1 MEKILAKQGASDTT
15 PAGKVREAIKR
26 LFRKR
31 ACMLLAKPGDG
42 PIQSETDLSSQC
54 RDQLASAVDFI
65 RSNCACK
72 RVGGKYVSGAVVC
85 NMAQDFIHRFQKG
98 APLILIRAFERAV
111 AAEAR
116 RHKEKLLIS
125 YLDHISRLEK
135 DLPTDEEK
143 LFIEYQTTTKNL
155 LSEFDRLLLP
165 VANQTEVME
174 ERNSL
179 VERMESMFQEIRE
192 ANSNASLE
200 DGKVVFREVFEGLK
214 NETFPEGEDGLPNI
228 TEFERRWR
236 NAIQT
241 YQDRSR
247 GPSREYVFQS
257 EFPFIVT
264 WAGGAVREMVL
275 SFSRRKEELEQAV
288 ETLTK
293 HRDEARAG
301 ESRLK
306 QVLSDS
312 NKAFEKQLEQKDQ
325 LIVDLQAS
333 VNTRILQAENKARE
347 QGREIQTLKVE
358 LEQAKKER
366 ELMLEKER
374 DMFEKRLGDLENK
387 LHKAQ
392 NENSRLEQALDD
404 AREEQDKLLAEKNE
418 AINQLAR
425 QLKVLELQP
434 ESTPR
439 QDSSLLRTMKQY
451 LEDIMTHFENEQTA
465 RNKNITLLDQIS
477 RLQSELNQVRLKDH
491 EAKMELIEEYEHKLR
506 DLRLERETAERQAA
520 ASLSKLQ
527 EELNALQE
535 TLRQEAEK
543 RTKQNM
549 ELETKLKRLEED
561 RTQRNE
567 EFRRREQ
574 QLDDQYSV
582 LSQQVKTIEG
592 LRSEIDDK
600 DMTIAKL
607 MTGNET
613 EKDDNDLLMQML
625 GLVLEY
631 HQKKRGIIPVSQIH
645 NDENKGKLLLLL
657 NRYKVPHE

>member
-15 PAGKVREAIKR
+15 AAGKVRDAIKR

-31 ACMLLAKPGDG
+31 ACMVLAKPGEG
-42 PIQSETDLSSQC
+42 PIQSESDLTSQC
-54 RDQLASAVDFI
+54 REQLTAAVDFI

-72 RVGGKYVSGAVVC
+72 RVAGKYVSGAVVC
-85 NMAQDFIHRFQKG
+85 NMAQDFIHRFQKP
-98 APLILIRAFERAV
+98 APLLLIRAFERAV

-125 YLDHISRLEK
+125 YLDRMGRIEK
-135 DLPTDEEK
+135 ELPVDEEK
-143 LFIEYQTTTKNL
+143 LAIEYQTAIKEL
-155 LSEFDRLLLP
+155 LGEFDRLLLP
-165 VANQTEVME
+165 VANQAEVLE

-179 VERMESMFQEIRE
+179 VERMESMYQEVRE
-192 ANSNASLE
+192 ANANSSLE
-200 DGKVVFREVFEGLK
+200 DSKYLFRDTFETLK
-214 NETFPEGEDGLPNI
+214 NERFPEGEDGLPNI

-236 NAIQT
+236 TAIQT
-241 YQDRSR
+241 YQDKAR
-247 GPSREYVFQS
+247 GPNREYVFQS

-264 WAGGAVREMVL
+264 WAGGAVREMVM
-275 SFSRRKEELEQAV
+275 SFARKKEDLEQSV
-288 ETLTK
+288 EQLTK

-306 QVLSDS
+306 QVLADS

-333 VNTRILQAENKARE
+333 VNARILQAENKARE
-347 QGREIQTLKVE
+347 QAREIQTLRVE

-374 DMFEKRLGDLENK
+374 DMFEKRLSDLEGK

-404 AREEQDKLLAEKNE
+404 AREEHDKLLSEKNE

-434 ESTPR
+434 EAAPR

-451 LEDIMTHFENEQTA
+451 LEDIMSHFENEQTA
-465 RNKNITLLDQIS
+465 RNKNIGLLDQIS

-520 ASLSKLQ
+520 ASLSRCQ
-527 EELNALQE
+527 EEMSALQE
-535 TLRQEAEK
+535 TLRLEAER
-543 RTKQNM
+543 RTKHQA
-549 ELETKLKRLEED
+549 ELETRLKRLEEE
-561 RTQRNE
+561 RTQHNE

-574 QLDDQYSV
+574 QLEDQYSV
-582 LSQQVKTIEG
+582 LAQQVKTIEG
-592 LRSEIDDK
+592 LRSEMDDK
-600 DMTIAKL
+600 DMAIAKL
-607 MTGNET
+607 MTGNEA
-613 EKDDNDLLMQML
+613 EKDDNDLLIQML
-625 GLVLEY
+625 GILLEF
-631 HQKKRGIIPVSQIH
+631 HQKKRGVIPVSHIH
-645 NDENKGKLLLLL
+645 NEENKGKLLALLAK
-657 NRYKVPHE
+657 YKVPHE